1 MLHAVLYWTRL
12 RQRCSPAVGG
22 VDALT
27 VFFDHLVG
35 RIGIRRGRDCEGEVH
50 NNNDDDNYYYYHYD
64 DDDSEFLKNIFNFE
78 KFLESIL
85 I

>member
-1 MLHAVLYWTRL
+1 MKG
-12 RQRCSPAVGG
+12 Q
-22 VDALT
+22 
-27 VFFDHLVG
+27 
-35 RIGIRRGRDCEGEVH
+35 VH

-85 I
+85 VFKKKYSFFSS